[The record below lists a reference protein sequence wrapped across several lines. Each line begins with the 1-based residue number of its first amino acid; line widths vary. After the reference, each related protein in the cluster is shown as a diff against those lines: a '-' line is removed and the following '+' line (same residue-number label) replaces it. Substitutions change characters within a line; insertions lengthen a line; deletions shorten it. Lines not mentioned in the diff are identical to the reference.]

1 MGEALTAPSRREVLV
16 RPARRAKSAPN
27 AAAKSAARTV
37 GARLSMSAP
46 ATMRLVQAAATG
58 VDEFVLTS
66 ADGRISV
73 RARLSIDS
81 VDFDEQCLPG
91 SNVVVDWTR
100 ATVSND
106 GSCVRLSRTELR
118 LLSGLLENN
127 GQAVRRET
135 LIERAWPRR
144 SLRAG
149 EAENVLAV
157 YICTLRKRL
166 AAIGLANALQ
176 TIRGVGYR
184 IAI

>member
-1 MGEALTAPSRREVLV
+1 MREALTAPLRHEGLV
-16 RPARRAKSAPN
+16 RPARPTRPPD
-27 AAAKSAARTV
+27 AAAKSSARTV
-37 GARLSMSAP
+37 GARLAMSAP
-46 ATMRLVQAAATG
+46 ATTRLVQAIATG

-81 VDFDEQCLPG
+81 VDFAEQCLPG

-144 SLRAG
+144 RLGGS
-149 EAENVLAV
+149 EIENVLAV

>member
-16 RPARRAKSAPN
+16 RPARRTKSAEKTGAPL
-27 AAAKSAARTV
+27 SMRTV
-37 GARLSMSAP
+37 EARLSMSAP
-46 ATMRLVQAAATG
+46 ATARLVQAIATG
-58 VDEFVLTS
+58 ADEFVLTS

-81 VDFDEQCLPG
+81 VDFSEQCLPG

-100 ATVSND
+100 ATVAND
-106 GSCVRLSRTELR
+106 GNCVRLSRTELR

-144 SLRAG
+144 RPGGS
-149 EAENVLAV
+149 ETENALAV

-166 AAIGLANALQ
+166 GAIGLANALE

-184 IAI
+184 IAL

>member
-1 MGEALTAPSRREVLV
+1 MSGPSTA
-16 RPARRAKSAPN
+16 
-27 AAAKSAARTV
+27 
-37 GARLSMSAP
+37 
-46 ATMRLVQAAATG
+46 RLVQMIATG

-81 VDFDEQCLPG
+81 VDFSEQCLPG

-100 ATVSND
+100 ATVAND
-106 GSCVRLSRTELR
+106 GNCVRLSRTELR

-144 SLRAG
+144 RPGGG
-149 EAENVLAV
+149 ETENVLAV

-166 AAIGLANALQ
+166 AAIGLANALH

-184 IAI
+184 IAL